1 MGMFDY
7 ISVSDSLPYSQDMID
22 FGLNTNNHPFQT
34 KDLHC
39 YLGNYFIQGGK
50 LFEQKYKIHEWVNGD
65 ESGKSFMDRMGHMKR
80 EEPYLEQILHHGTIN
95 FYHHAETEGYDHWIE
110 YVAYFTHGKVEKIDL
125 VEHRKTDN
133 TERKARE
140 AEFAANLKIEYNKWY
155 NKYLFH
161 TKLWRKVNRLIYS
174 ILNGIEN
181 VIYKIKMIIP

>member
-34 KDLHC
+34 KDLHRS
-39 YLGNYFIQGGK
+39 LSNYIIQDGK
-50 LFEQKYKIHEWVNGD
+50 LFEEKYKIYEWVNGD
-65 ESGKSFMDRMGHMKR
+65 EKSDSFMDKLGHMKR
-80 EEPYLEQILHHGTIN
+80 EDPYLEQILHHGTIN

-140 AEFAANLKIEYNKWY
+140 AEFFANLRIEANKWY

-161 TKLWRKVNRLIYS
+161 TKLWRKINRLIYS
-174 ILNGIEN
+174 ILNGIEHI
-181 VIYKIKMIIP
+181 IYKIKMRIP